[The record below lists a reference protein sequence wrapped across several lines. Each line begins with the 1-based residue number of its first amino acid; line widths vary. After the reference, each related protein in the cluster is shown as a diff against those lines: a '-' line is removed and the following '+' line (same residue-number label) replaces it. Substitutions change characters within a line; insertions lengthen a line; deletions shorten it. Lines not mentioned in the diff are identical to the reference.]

1 MEYNAVIERNRYSP
15 IDLRNIHE
23 ENKIQPNMSDFA
35 VAKMTKIF
43 VCAYIYSIKQEMMIY
58 VLHNTY
64 ILHYFKSLKKEK
76 KQQIINMGSFTV
88 KEIICSGR
96 EI

>member
-35 VAKMTKIF
+35 IAKITNSLCVHI
-43 VCAYIYSIKQEMMIY
+43 
-58 VLHNTY
+58 Y
-64 ILHYFKSLKKEK
+64 IL
-76 KQQIINMGSFTV
+76 
-88 KEIICSGR
+88 
-96 EI
+96 